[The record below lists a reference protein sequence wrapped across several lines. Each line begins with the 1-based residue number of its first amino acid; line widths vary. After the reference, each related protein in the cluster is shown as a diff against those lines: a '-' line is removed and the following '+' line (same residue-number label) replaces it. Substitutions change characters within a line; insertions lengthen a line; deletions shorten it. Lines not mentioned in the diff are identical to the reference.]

1 VRVGAD
7 WCTLCYTD
15 LRPAPPAP
23 EAVVPEAVAVPPSV
37 AQGPAA
43 VDPASPVRGRHARR
57 APASSA
63 PALDADART
72 ADAMLAQLA
81 AAESANPLGRAAGSL
96 DSPAKKVALMIGGAV
111 SVTALLFLLMVVVG
125 ALL

>member
-1 VRVGAD
+1 VGAD

-15 LRPAPPAP
+15 LRAAPPAP
-23 EAVVPEAVAVPPSV
+23 ESVVAPEAVAVPPPV
-37 AQGPAA
+37 AQGAEA
-43 VDPASPVRGRHARR
+43 VDAASPVRGRHARR
-57 APASSA
+57 ASAASA